1 MVRFTTLA
9 LSTAA
14 ALPGA
19 MAWGAMGHETVA
31 YIASNYV
38 SSATKSYFQGLLGD
52 TSANYLASVAAWAD
66 SYRYTTA
73 GKFSAPY
80 HYIDAN
86 DNPPSTCGVSMDR
99 DCGTEGCV
107 VRALQNYTSILLAQT
122 ATNANLQIAAK
133 MIIHFA
139 GDIGQPLHCEALEVG
154 GNDIDVSYDGD
165 DTNLHAIW
173 DSQIP
178 ESISGGSSLTTAKS
192 WATTLIKGIF
202 PFPPSPYLKHNP
214 IPNKPTEIDSG
225 DYKSAAAGWVSGL
238 SVASSTTQTATAL
251 KWATESNAY
260 VCSTVLKGGVSAV
273 ENQDLSGDYTTAA
286 QPVVGLQIAKQG
298 YRLAKWLDAIVAAM

>member
-1 MVRFTTLA
+1 MARFTTLA
-9 LSTAA
+9 LLSTA

-38 SSATKSYFQGLLGD
+38 SSATKSYFQGLLDD

-86 DNPPSTCGVSMDR
+86 DNPPSTCGVELDR
-99 DCGTEGCV
+99 DCGSEGCV
-107 VRALQNYTSILLAQT
+107 VRALQNYTTILIDQKVSD
-122 ATNANLQIAAK
+122 ANLQIAAK
-133 MIIHFA
+133 MVIHFA

-154 GNDIDVSYDGD
+154 GNDIDVEYDGD

-173 DSQIP
+173 DSNIP
-178 ESISGGSSLTTAKS
+178 ESISGGSSLTSAKS
-192 WATTLIKGIF
+192 WATTLIK
-202 PFPPSPYLKHNP
+202 
-214 IPNKPTEIDSG
+214 EIDSG
-225 DYKSAAAGWVSGL
+225 DYKSQAASWVSGL
-238 SVASSTTQTATAL
+238 SVDSSDDQVSTAL

-273 ENQDLSGDYTTAA
+273 ENQDLSGDYTTTA
-286 QPVVGLQIAKQG
+286 QPVVDLQIAKQG

>member
-1 MVRFTTLA
+1 MARFAA
-9 LSTAA
+9 LVLLSAA

-19 MAWGAMGHETVA
+19 MAWGAMGHETIA

-38 SSATKSYFQGLLGD
+38 GSATETYFQGLLGD
-52 TSANYLASVAAWAD
+52 TSADYLASVAAWAD

-73 GKFSAPY
+73 GSFSSPY

-86 DNPPSTCGVSMDR
+86 DNPPSTCGVDLDR
-99 DCGTEGCV
+99 DCGDEGCV
-107 VRALQNYTSILLAQT
+107 VRALQNYTTILLDQK

-133 MIIHFA
+133 MVIHVSKAKESEDWNENINMESQFA

-154 GNDIDVSYDGD
+154 GNDIDVEYDGD

-173 DSQIP
+173 DSNIP
-178 ESISGGSSLTTAKS
+178 ESISGGSSLTSAKS
-192 WATTLIKGIF
+192 WSATLIK
-202 PFPPSPYLKHNP
+202 
-214 IPNKPTEIDSG
+214 EIDSG
-225 DYKSAAAGWVSGL
+225 DYKSQAAGWVSGL
-238 SVASSTTQTATAL
+238 SVGSSDDQTSTAL

-273 ENQDLSGDYTTAA
+273 ENQDLSGAYTTAA
-286 QPVVGLQIAKQG
+286 QPVVDLQIAKQG
-298 YRLAKWLDAIVAAM
+298 YRLAKWLDAIVAGM

>member
-1 MVRFTTLA
+1 MVRFTDLVL
-9 LSTAA
+9 LSAS

-52 TSANYLASVAAWAD
+52 TSADYLASVASWAD

-86 DNPPSTCGVSMDR
+86 DNPPSSCGVTLSR
-99 DCGTEGCV
+99 DCGSEGCV
-107 VRALQNYTSILLAQT
+107 VRAIQNYTSILVAQQ
-122 ATNANLQIAAK
+122 ASKANLQIAAK
-133 MIIHFA
+133 MVIHFV

-154 GNDIDVSYDGD
+154 GNDIDVEYDGD
-165 DTNLHAIW
+165 STNLHAIW

-178 ESISGGSSLTTAKS
+178 ESVSGGSSLSSAKS
-192 WATTLIKGIF
+192 WSSTLITKI
-202 PFPPSPYLKHNP
+202 N
-214 IPNKPTEIDSG
+214 SG
-225 DYKSAAAGWVSGL
+225 DYKSQAASWVSGL
-238 SVASSTTQTATAL
+238 SVGSSSDQTSSAL

-260 VCSTVLKGGVSAV
+260 VCSTVLKGGISTV
-273 ENQDLSGDYTTAA
+273 ENKELSGQYTTTA
-286 QPVVGLQIAKQG
+286 QPVVDLQIAKQG

>member
-1 MVRFTTLA
+1 MARFTTLA
-9 LSTAA
+9 LLSTA

-80 HYIDAN
+80 HYVDAN
-86 DNPPSTCGVSMDR
+86 DNPPSSCGVELDR
-99 DCGTEGCV
+99 DCGSEGCIL
-107 VRALQNYTSILLAQT
+107 RALQNYTTILIDQKASD
-122 ATNANLQIAAK
+122 ANLQIAAK
-133 MIIHFA
+133 MVIHFA

-154 GNDIDVSYDGD
+154 GNDIDVEYDGD

-173 DSQIP
+173 DSNIP
-178 ESISGGSSLTTAKS
+178 ESISGGSSLTSAKS
-192 WATTLIKGIF
+192 WATTLIK
-202 PFPPSPYLKHNP
+202 
-214 IPNKPTEIDSG
+214 EIDSG
-225 DYKSAAAGWVSGL
+225 DYKSQAASWVSGL
-238 SVASSTTQTATAL
+238 SVDSSDDQVSTAL

-273 ENQDLSGDYTTAA
+273 ENQDLSGDYTTTA
-286 QPVVGLQIAKQG
+286 QPVVDLQIAKQG